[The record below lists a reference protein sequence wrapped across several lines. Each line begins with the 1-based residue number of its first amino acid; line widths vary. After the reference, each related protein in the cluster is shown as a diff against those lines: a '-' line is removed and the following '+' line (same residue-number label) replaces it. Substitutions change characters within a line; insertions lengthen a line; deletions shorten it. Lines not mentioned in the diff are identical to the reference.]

1 MSLWPAWY
9 IQMKL
14 EIVLTPVQ
22 QEAASSLLET
32 LAVSPV
38 AVISGL
44 AGAGKTS
51 ILMNLQ
57 AMHGGVFLGS
67 QQFLDVRQAQG
78 PAAVEE
84 TFFRMIE
91 DAIQSYDL
99 VLVDDLTLV
108 TNAAKGGGAGGGSP
122 ARRGAYGDFGGSAS
136 PGQKTRF
143 RGREGNPLADPAP
156 GASRAGR
163 RAGGLSGKMAHDAP
177 LAVRNR
183 RTRCADDGRPDRR
196 HGIGAHRILRGA
208 DRATGAVRPG
218 DR

>member
-1 MSLWPAWY
+1 
-9 IQMKL
+9 MKL

-22 QEAASSLLET
+22 QEAASSLLES

-38 AVISGL
+38 AVISGV

-67 QQFLDVRQAQG
+67 QQFINVRQAQG

-99 VLVDDLTLV
+99 VLIDDLTLV
-108 TNAAKGGGAGGGSP
+108 TNAAKGGGDGRVHLLDAALTAILAE
-122 ARRGAYGDFGGSAS
+122 ARVL
-136 PGQKTRF
+136 
-143 RGREGNPLADPAP
+143 GRKLVFAVEREIPWPI
-156 GASRAGR
+156 RR
-163 RAGGLSGKMAHDAP
+163 RAQIVQVAELVD
-177 LAVRNR
+177 
-183 RTRCADDGRPDRR
+183 
-196 HGIGAHRILRGA
+196 
-208 DRATGAVRPG
+208 
-218 DR
+218 

>member
-1 MSLWPAWY
+1 MN
-9 IQMKL
+9 L

-22 QEAASSLLET
+22 QEAASSLLES

-38 AVISGL
+38 AVISGV

-67 QQFLDVRQAQG
+67 QQFMHVRQAQG

-91 DAIQSYDL
+91 DAIQSYHL

-108 TNAAKGGGAGGGSP
+108 TDAAKGGGDGRVHLLDAALTAILAE
-122 ARRGAYGDFGGSAS
+122 ARVL
-136 PGQKTRF
+136 
-143 RGREGNPLADPAP
+143 GRKLVFAVEREIPWPI
-156 GASRAGR
+156 RR
-163 RAGGLSGKMAHDAP
+163 RAQIVKVAELVD
-177 LAVRNR
+177 
-183 RTRCADDGRPDRR
+183 
-196 HGIGAHRILRGA
+196 
-208 DRATGAVRPG
+208 
-218 DR
+218 

>member
-1 MSLWPAWY
+1 
-9 IQMKL
+9 MKL

-38 AVISGL
+38 AVISGV

-67 QQFLDVRQAQG
+67 QQFMNVRQAQG

-108 TNAAKGGGAGGGSP
+108 TNAAKGGGDGRVHLLDAALTAILAE
-122 ARRGAYGDFGGSAS
+122 ARVL
-136 PGQKTRF
+136 
-143 RGREGNPLADPAP
+143 GRKLVFAVEREIPWPI
-156 GASRAGR
+156 RR
-163 RAGGLSGKMAHDAP
+163 RAQIVQVAELVD
-177 LAVRNR
+177 
-183 RTRCADDGRPDRR
+183 
-196 HGIGAHRILRGA
+196 
-208 DRATGAVRPG
+208 
-218 DR
+218 

>member
-1 MSLWPAWY
+1 
-9 IQMKL
+9 MKL

-22 QEAASSLLET
+22 QEAACSLLES

-38 AVISGL
+38 AVISGV

-57 AMHGGVFLGS
+57 AIHGGVFLGS
-67 QQFLDVRQAQG
+67 QQFMNVRQAQG

-108 TNAAKGGGAGGGSP
+108 TNAAKGGGDGRVHLLDAALTAILAE
-122 ARRGAYGDFGGSAS
+122 ARVL
-136 PGQKTRF
+136 
-143 RGREGNPLADPAP
+143 GRKLVFAVEREIPWPI
-156 GASRAGR
+156 RR
-163 RAGGLSGKMAHDAP
+163 RAQIVK
-177 LAVRNR
+177 V
-183 RTRCADDGRPDRR
+183 ADLVD
-196 HGIGAHRILRGA
+196 
-208 DRATGAVRPG
+208 
-218 DR
+218 

>member
-1 MSLWPAWY
+1 
-9 IQMKL
+9 MKL

-22 QEAASSLLET
+22 QEAASSLLES

-38 AVISGL
+38 AVISGM

-67 QQFLDVRQAQG
+67 QQFLDVRQAHG

-108 TNAAKGGGAGGGSP
+108 TNAAKGGGDGRVHLLDAALTAILAE
-122 ARRGAYGDFGGSAS
+122 ARVL
-136 PGQKTRF
+136 
-143 RGREGNPLADPAP
+143 GRKLVFAVEREIPWPI
-156 GASRAGR
+156 RR
-163 RAGGLSGKMAHDAP
+163 RAQVVQVAGLVD
-177 LAVRNR
+177 
-183 RTRCADDGRPDRR
+183 
-196 HGIGAHRILRGA
+196 
-208 DRATGAVRPG
+208 
-218 DR
+218 

>member
-1 MSLWPAWY
+1 
-9 IQMKL
+9 MKL

-22 QEAASSLLET
+22 QEAASSLLES

-38 AVISGL
+38 AVISGV

-67 QQFLDVRQAQG
+67 QQFLNVRQAQG

-91 DAIQSYDL
+91 EAIQSYDL

-108 TNAAKGGGAGGGSP
+108 TNAAKGGGDGRVHLLDAALTAILAE
-122 ARRGAYGDFGGSAS
+122 ARVL
-136 PGQKTRF
+136 
-143 RGREGNPLADPAP
+143 GRKLVFAVEREIPWPI
-156 GASRAGR
+156 RR
-163 RAGGLSGKMAHDAP
+163 RAQIVQVAELVD
-177 LAVRNR
+177 
-183 RTRCADDGRPDRR
+183 
-196 HGIGAHRILRGA
+196 
-208 DRATGAVRPG
+208 
-218 DR
+218 

>member
-1 MSLWPAWY
+1 
-9 IQMKL
+9 MKL

-22 QEAASSLLET
+22 QEAASSLLES

-38 AVISGL
+38 AVISGV

-67 QQFLDVRQAQG
+67 QQFMNVRQAQG

-108 TNAAKGGGAGGGSP
+108 TNAAKGGGDGRVHLLDAALTAILAE
-122 ARRGAYGDFGGSAS
+122 ARVL
-136 PGQKTRF
+136 
-143 RGREGNPLADPAP
+143 GRKLVFAVEREIPWPI
-156 GASRAGR
+156 RR
-163 RAGGLSGKMAHDAP
+163 RAQI
-177 LAVRNR
+177 VQV
-183 RTRCADDGRPDRR
+183 ADLVD
-196 HGIGAHRILRGA
+196 
-208 DRATGAVRPG
+208 
-218 DR
+218 

>member
-1 MSLWPAWY
+1 
-9 IQMKL
+9 MKL

-22 QEAASSLLET
+22 QEAASSLLES

-38 AVISGL
+38 AVISGV

-67 QQFLDVRQAQG
+67 QQFMNVRHAQG

-91 DAIQSYDL
+91 DAIQSHHL

-108 TNAAKGGGAGGGSP
+108 TNAARGGGDGRVHLLDAALTAILAE
-122 ARRGAYGDFGGSAS
+122 ARVL
-136 PGQKTRF
+136 
-143 RGREGNPLADPAP
+143 GRKLVFAVEREIPWPI
-156 GASRAGR
+156 RR
-163 RAGGLSGKMAHDAP
+163 RAQIVEVAELVD
-177 LAVRNR
+177 
-183 RTRCADDGRPDRR
+183 
-196 HGIGAHRILRGA
+196 
-208 DRATGAVRPG
+208 
-218 DR
+218 